1 MGKKG
6 GTAGVDVPSL
16 EDGAFYFVG
25 GAMEIQ
31 LYDTTL
37 RDGAQQEGI
46 SLSAEDK
53 LKITRRL
60 DELGVHYV
68 EGGWPGS
75 NPKDVEYF
83 QRVKALSL
91 SNARIAAF
99 GSTRR
104 AGIRVEDD
112 GNIQALLAAETPAVT
127 LVGKSSD
134 LHVRRVL
141 ETTLEE
147 NLAMITDS
155 VSFLK
160 RQGRTVFF
168 DAEHFFDGFK
178 SNPDYAL
185 QSVKVAAEAGADCL
199 VLCDTNGGV
208 LTREISDMV
217 TRVGQEVKTPLGIH
231 CHNDADM
238 AVANTLAAVMAG
250 ATQVQGTVNGYGER
264 CGNANLL
271 SIIVNLKVKMGIP
284 CVTDE
289 QLVGLTQASHY
300 VSEIVN
306 IPPDGQQPYVGAS
319 SFSHKG
325 GLHAA
330 AVAKVEESYQH
341 IAPETVGNA
350 KRVVISELSG
360 RGNILHRLQELGL
373 ESMVG
378 REQIG
383 SLLDKIKLQES
394 KGFQYEGAEASFEL
408 MVRRSLEGYRPPFDL
423 VDFMVL
429 VENRRRASV
438 SENNGD
444 MLAEAVVKVRVDSQ
458 VMHTAAEGNGPVN
471 ALDNA
476 LRKALREFYPSVDAV
491 RLLDY
496 KVRVVDQGQDTR
508 AVVRVLIE
516 STDGKSQW
524 QTVGSS
530 SDIIEASWMALADS
544 LEYFLI
550 HQG

>member
-1 MGKKG
+1 
-6 GTAGVDVPSL
+6 
-16 EDGAFYFVG
+16 
-25 GAMEIQ
+25 MEIQ

-60 DELGVHYV
+60 DELGIHFV

-83 QRVKALSL
+83 QRVKSLSL

-104 AGIRVEDD
+104 VGILVEND
-112 GNIQALLAAETPAVT
+112 GNIQALLAAETPVVT

-147 NLAMITDS
+147 NLAMIADS

-168 DAEHFFDGFK
+168 DAEHFFDGYK
-178 SNPDYAL
+178 SNPEYAL
-185 QSVKVAAEAGADCL
+185 QSIKTASEAGADYL

-208 LTREISDMV
+208 LTQEISDMV
-217 TRVGQEVKTPLGIH
+217 ARMAQEVKTPLGIH
-231 CHNDADM
+231 CHNDTDM

-250 ATQVQGTVNGYGER
+250 ATQVQGTINGYGER

-271 SIIVNLKVKMGIP
+271 SIIANLKVKMGIS

-289 QLVGLTQASHY
+289 QLIGLTEASHY

-306 IPPDGQQPYVGAS
+306 IPPNGQQPYVGVS

-360 RGNILHRLQELGL
+360 RGNIQHRLQELGL
-373 ESMVG
+373 EDMVS

-383 SLLDKIKLQES
+383 NLLDMIKVQES

-408 MVRRSLEGYRPPFDL
+408 MVRRSLDGYRTPFDL

-438 SENNGD
+438 SEDNGD

-458 VMHTAAEGNGPVN
+458 VMHTVAEGNGPVN

-476 LRKALREFYPSVDAV
+476 LRKALREVYPSVDAV

-496 KVRVVDQGQDTR
+496 KVRVVDRSQDTR

-550 HQG
+550 HQRARDG

>member
-1 MGKKG
+1 
-6 GTAGVDVPSL
+6 
-16 EDGAFYFVG
+16 
-25 GAMEIQ
+25 MEIQ

-53 LKITRRL
+53 IKITLKL

-83 QRVKALSL
+83 QRIKSIPL
-91 SNARIAAF
+91 SNARISAF

-134 LHVRRVL
+134 LHVLRVL

-147 NLAMITDS
+147 NLAMIADS
-155 VSFLK
+155 VSYMK
-160 RQGRTVFF
+160 KQGRTVFY
-168 DAEHFFDGFK
+168 DAEHFFDGYK
-178 SNPDYAL
+178 ANPEYAI
-185 QSVKVAAEAGADCL
+185 QTIKVAAEAGADCL

-208 LTREISDMV
+208 LTTDITDIVSLVHREV
-217 TRVGQEVKTPLGIH
+217 TTSLGIH
-231 CHNDADM
+231 CHSDADM
-238 AVANTLAAVMAG
+238 AVANTLAAVTAG
-250 ATQVQGTVNGYGER
+250 AIQVQGTINGYGER

-271 SIIVNLKVKMGIP
+271 SIIANLKVKMGIP

-289 QLVGLTQASHY
+289 QLAGLTEASHY

-306 IPPDGQQPYVGAS
+306 IPPNGQQPYVGVS

-325 GLHAA
+325 GLHVAA
-330 AVAKVEESYQH
+330 MAKVEESYQH

-360 RGNILHRLQELGL
+360 RGNILHRLNELGL
-373 ESMVG
+373 ADRVS
-378 REQIG
+378 REQVVV
-383 SLLDKIKLQES
+383 LLDKLKLQES

-408 MVRRSLEGYRPPFDL
+408 MVRRSLEDYHPPFDL

-429 VENRRRASV
+429 VENRRRTSV
-438 SENNGD
+438 SDDNED
-444 MLAEAVVKVRVDSQ
+444 MLSEAVVKVMVGSQ
-458 VMHTAAEGNGPVN
+458 LMHTAAEGNGPVN

-476 LRKALREFYPSVDAV
+476 LRKGLMESYPSLNAV
-491 RLLDY
+491 KLLDY

-516 STDGKSQW
+516 SSDGRSQW

-530 SDIIEASWMALADS
+530 GNIIEASWMALADS
-544 LEYFLI
+544 FEYFLI
-550 HQG
+550 HQE

>member
-1 MGKKG
+1 
-6 GTAGVDVPSL
+6 
-16 EDGAFYFVG
+16 
-25 GAMEIQ
+25 MEIQ

-53 LKITRRL
+53 IKITLKL
-60 DELGVHYV
+60 DELGVHYI

-83 QRVKALSL
+83 QRIKSIPL
-91 SNARIAAF
+91 SNARISAF

-112 GNIQALLAAETPAVT
+112 GNIKALLAAETPAVT

-134 LHVRRVL
+134 LHVLRVL

-147 NLAMITDS
+147 NLAMIADS
-155 VSFLK
+155 VSYMK
-160 RQGRTVFF
+160 KQGRTVFY
-168 DAEHFFDGFK
+168 DAEHFFDGYK
-178 SNPDYAL
+178 ANPEYAL
-185 QSVKVAAEAGADCL
+185 QTIKVAAEVGADCL
-199 VLCDTNGGV
+199 VLCDTNGGM
-208 LTREISDMV
+208 LTKEITDIVSLVRREV
-217 TRVGQEVKTPLGIH
+217 TTPLGIH
-231 CHNDADM
+231 CHSDADM
-238 AVANTLAAVMAG
+238 AVANTLAAVTVG
-250 ATQVQGTVNGYGER
+250 ATQVQGTINGYGER

-271 SIIVNLKVKMGIP
+271 SIIANLKVKMGIS

-289 QLVGLTQASHY
+289 QLAGLTEASHY

-306 IPPDGQQPYVGAS
+306 IPPNGQQPYVGVS

-325 GLHAA
+325 GLHVAA
-330 AVAKVEESYQH
+330 MAKVEESYQH

-360 RGNILHRLQELGL
+360 RGNILHRLNELGL
-373 ESMVG
+373 ADMVS
-378 REQIG
+378 REQVVV
-383 SLLDKIKLQES
+383 LLDRLKLQES

-408 MVRRSLEGYRPPFDL
+408 MVRRSLDGYRPPFDM

-429 VENRRRASV
+429 VENRRRAPA
-438 SENNGD
+438 NGD
-444 MLAEAVVKVRVDSQ
+444 HEDMLSEAVVKVRVGSQ
-458 VMHTAAEGNGPVN
+458 LMHTAAEGNGPVN

-476 LRKALREFYPSVDAV
+476 LRKGLLESYPSLDAV
-491 RLLDY
+491 KLLDY

-530 SDIIEASWMALADS
+530 SNIIEASWMALADS
-544 LEYFLI
+544 FEYFLI

>member
-1 MGKKG
+1 
-6 GTAGVDVPSL
+6 
-16 EDGAFYFVG
+16 
-25 GAMEIQ
+25 MEIQ
-31 LYDTTL
+31 IYDTTL

-53 LKITRRL
+53 LKITRKL
-60 DELGVHYV
+60 DEMGAHYI

-83 QRVKALSL
+83 QMVKALTL

-104 AGIRVEDD
+104 AGIRADAD
-112 GNIQALLAAETPAVT
+112 GNLQALLESGTPVVT

-147 NLAMITDS
+147 NLAMIADS
-155 VSFLK
+155 ISFLK

-178 SNPDYAL
+178 SNPDYAI
-185 QSVKVAAEAGADCL
+185 QSVKAAAEAGADCL
-199 VLCDTNGGV
+199 VLCDTNGGA
-208 LTREISDMV
+208 LTGQVSDV
-217 TRVGQEVKTPLGIH
+217 VARVGREVKTSLGIH

-238 AVANTLAAVMAG
+238 AVANTLAAVLAG
-250 ATQVQGTVNGYGER
+250 ATQVQGTINGYGER
-264 CGNANLL
+264 RGNANLL
-271 SIIVNLKVKMGIP
+271 SVIVNLTVKMGIP
-284 CVTDE
+284 CVTAE
-289 QLVGLTQASHY
+289 QLAGFTEASHY

-306 IPPDGQQPYVGAS
+306 IPPNGQQPYVGTS

-341 IAPETVGNA
+341 IAPEIVGNA

-373 ESMVG
+373 EDRVS
-378 REQIG
+378 RDQIA
-383 SLLDKIKLQES
+383 SLLDRIKVQES

-476 LRKALREFYPSVDAV
+476 LRKALLEFYPSVNAV

-496 KVRVVDQGQDTR
+496 KVRVVDQGRDTR

-516 STDGKSQW
+516 CTDGKSQW

-550 HQG
+550 HQR

>member
-1 MGKKG
+1 
-6 GTAGVDVPSL
+6 
-16 EDGAFYFVG
+16 
-25 GAMEIQ
+25 MEIQ

-53 LKITRRL
+53 LKITRKL
-60 DELGVHYV
+60 DDLGVHYI

-104 AGIRVEDD
+104 AGVRVEDD
-112 GNIQALLAAETPAVT
+112 GNIQALLGAETPAVT

-147 NLAMITDS
+147 NLAMIADS

-178 SNPDYAL
+178 SNPEYAL
-185 QSVKVAAEAGADCL
+185 QSVKVAAEAGAGCL
-199 VLCDTNGGV
+199 VLCDTNGGA
-208 LTREISDMV
+208 LTEEISDMV
-217 TRVGQEVKTPLGIH
+217 SRVGQEVKTPLGIH

-238 AVANTLAAVMAG
+238 AVANTLAAVMVG

-271 SIIVNLKVKMGIP
+271 SIIANLKVKMGIP

-289 QLVGLTQASHY
+289 QLAGLTEASHY
-300 VSEIVN
+300 ISEIVN
-306 IPPDGQQPYVGAS
+306 IPPNGQQPYVGFS

-325 GLHAA
+325 GLHASA
-330 AVAKVEESYQH
+330 MAKVEESYQH
-341 IAPETVGNA
+341 ISPEVVGNT

-360 RGNILHRLQELGL
+360 RGNIQQRLKELGL
-373 ESMVG
+373 DDRVS
-378 REQIG
+378 REQIVG
-383 SLLDKIKLQES
+383 LLDRIKVQES
-394 KGFQYEGAEASFEL
+394 KGFQYEGAAASFEL
-408 MVRRSLEGYRPPFDL
+408 MVRRSLGGYRPPFDL
-423 VDFMVL
+423 VDFMVQ
-429 VENRRRASV
+429 VENRRRTSV
-438 SENNGD
+438 NDDQED
-444 MLAEAVVKVRVDSQ
+444 MLAEAVVKVRVGSQ

-476 LRKALREFYPSVDAV
+476 LRKALLEFYPSLDAV

-496 KVRVVDQGQDTR
+496 KVRVVAQGQDTS

-524 QTVGSS
+524 QTVGASAN
-530 SDIIEASWMALADS
+530 IIEASWMALADS

-550 HQG
+550 RQGRG

>member
-1 MGKKG
+1 M
-6 GTAGVDVPSL
+6 D
-16 EDGAFYFVG
+16 
-25 GAMEIQ
+25 IQ

-46 SLSAEDK
+46 SLSVEDK
-53 LKITRRL
+53 LKITGKL

-75 NPKDVEYF
+75 NPKDAEYF
-83 QRVKALSL
+83 HRVKALSL

-104 AGIRVEDD
+104 AGIRAEAD
-112 GNIQALLAAETPAVT
+112 GNIQALLRAECPAVT

-134 LHVRRVL
+134 LHVLRVL

-147 NLAMITDS
+147 NLAMIADS

-160 RQGRTVFF
+160 RRGRTVFF

-178 SNPDYAL
+178 SNPEYAL
-185 QSVKVAAEAGADCL
+185 QCVKVAAQAGADCL
-199 VLCDTNGGV
+199 VLCDTNGGA
-208 LTREISDMV
+208 LTQEVSDMV
-217 TRVGQEVKTPLGIH
+217 SRVSKEVKTALGIH

-250 ATQVQGTVNGYGER
+250 ATHVQGTINGYGER

-271 SIIVNLKVKMGIP
+271 SVIANLKLKMGVS
-284 CVTDE
+284 CVTDQ
-289 QLVGLTQASHY
+289 QLASLTEASHY

-306 IPPDGQQPYVGAS
+306 VPPNSQQPYVGAS

-325 GLHAA
+325 GLHASA
-330 AVAKVEESYQH
+330 MAKVEESYQH
-341 IAPETVGNA
+341 IPPEMVGNA
-350 KRVVISELSG
+350 KHVVISELSG
-360 RGNILHRLQELGL
+360 RENVRQRLKELGL
-373 ESMVG
+373 EALVN
-378 REQIG
+378 REHVAA
-383 SLLDKIKLQES
+383 LVDRLKVQES
-394 KGFQYEGAEASFEL
+394 KGFQYEGAAASFEL
-408 MVRRSLEGYRPPFDL
+408 MVRRSLDGYHPPFDL

-429 VENRRRASV
+429 VENRRRTSV
-438 SENNGD
+438 NDAQGE
-444 MLAEAVVKVRVDSQ
+444 MLAEAMVKVRVGSQ

-476 LRKALREFYPSVDAV
+476 LRKALLESYPSLDAV

-516 STDGKSQW
+516 CTDGKSQW
-524 QTVGSS
+524 QTVGASGN
-530 SDIIEASWMALADS
+530 IIEASWMALADG

-550 HQG
+550 REGRG

>member
-1 MGKKG
+1 
-6 GTAGVDVPSL
+6 
-16 EDGAFYFVG
+16 
-25 GAMEIQ
+25 MEIQ

-37 RDGAQQEGI
+37 RDGTQQEGI

-53 LKITRRL
+53 IKITLKL

-75 NPKDVEYF
+75 NPKDAEYF
-83 QRVKALSL
+83 QRVKSLPL
-91 SNARIAAF
+91 SNARISAF

-104 AGIRVEDD
+104 AGIRAEDD
-112 GNIQALLAAETPAVT
+112 ANIKALLEAETHAVT

-134 LHVRRVL
+134 LHVLRVL

-147 NLAMITDS
+147 NLAMIADS
-155 VSFLK
+155 VSFMK
-160 RQGRTVFF
+160 KQGRIVFY
-168 DAEHFFDGFK
+168 DAEHFFDGYK
-178 SNPDYAL
+178 ANPEYAL
-185 QSVKVAAEAGADCL
+185 QSIKAAAEAGAECL
-199 VLCDTNGGV
+199 VLCDTNGGL
-208 LTREISDMV
+208 LTTEITDIVSLVRREM
-217 TRVGQEVKTPLGIH
+217 KTPLGIH
-231 CHNDADM
+231 CHSDADM
-238 AVANTLAAVMAG
+238 AVANTLAAVAVG

-271 SIIVNLKVKMGIP
+271 SIIANLKVKMGID
-284 CVTDE
+284 CVTDD
-289 QLVGLTQASHY
+289 QLAGLTETSHY

-306 IPPDGQQPYVGAS
+306 ILPNGQQPYVGVS

-330 AVAKVEESYQH
+330 AMAKVEESYQH
-341 IAPETVGNA
+341 IDPGMVGNA

-360 RGNILHRLQELGL
+360 RGNILHRLNELGL
-373 ESMVG
+373 ADKVS
-378 REQIG
+378 REQVV
-383 SLLDKIKLQES
+383 SLLDRIKVQES

-408 MVRRSLEGYRPPFDL
+408 MVRRSLDGYSPPFDM

-429 VENRRRASV
+429 VENHRRV
-438 SENNGD
+438 PTNGGDED
-444 MLAEAVVKVRVDSQ
+444 MLSEAVVKVRVGSQ
-458 VMHTAAEGNGPVN
+458 LMHTAAEGNGPVN

-476 LRKALREFYPSVDAV
+476 LRKALLESYPSLDAV

-496 KVRVVDQGQDTR
+496 KVRVVDQGQDTK

-516 STDGKSQW
+516 STDGMNQW

-530 SDIIEASWMALADS
+530 SNIIEASWMALVDS

>member
-1 MGKKG
+1 
-6 GTAGVDVPSL
+6 
-16 EDGAFYFVG
+16 
-25 GAMEIQ
+25 MEIQ

-53 LKITRRL
+53 IKITRKL
-60 DELGVHYV
+60 DELGIHYV

-75 NPKDVEYF
+75 NPKDAEYF
-83 QRVKALSL
+83 RRVKDISL
-91 SNARIAAF
+91 SNARISAF
-99 GSTRR
+99 GSTRH

-134 LHVRRVL
+134 LHVHRVL

-147 NLAMITDS
+147 NLAMIADS

-160 RQGRTVFF
+160 KRGRTVFY

-178 SNPDYAL
+178 SNPEYAI
-185 QSVKVAAEAGADCL
+185 QSVKAAAEAGADCL

-208 LTREISDMV
+208 LTIEMTDIIH
-217 TRVGQEVKTPLGIH
+217 RVIREVKTPLGIH

-238 AVANTLAAVMAG
+238 AVANSLAAVMSG
-250 ATQVQGTVNGYGER
+250 VTQVQGTVNGYGER

-271 SIIVNLKVKMGIP
+271 SIIANLKAKMGVQ

-289 QLVGLTQASHY
+289 QLASLTEVSHY
-300 VSEIVN
+300 VSETVN
-306 IPPDGQQPYVGAS
+306 IPPNRQQPYVGGS

-330 AVAKVEESYQH
+330 AVAKIEESYQH

-360 RGNILHRLQELGL
+360 RGNILLRLNEIGL
-373 ESMVG
+373 ADKVS
-378 REQIG
+378 REQVT
-383 SLLDKIKLQES
+383 SLLEKLKAQES
-394 KGFQYEGAEASFEL
+394 KGFQYEGAAASFEL
-408 MVRRSLEGYRPPFDL
+408 MVRRVIEGYKPPFEL
-423 VDFMVL
+423 VEIMVL
-429 VENRRRASV
+429 VEDRRRGV
-438 SENNGD
+438 EDVHED
-444 MLAEAVVKVRVDSQ
+444 MLAEAVVKVKVESR

-476 LRKALREFYPSVDAV
+476 LRKALLEFYPWLDAV

-516 STDGKSQW
+516 STDGQTQW

-530 SDIIEASWMALADS
+530 GNIIEASWMALADS
-544 LEYFLI
+544 MEYFLI
-550 HQG
+550 KRGTPDPL

>member
-1 MGKKG
+1 
-6 GTAGVDVPSL
+6 
-16 EDGAFYFVG
+16 
-25 GAMEIQ
+25 MEIQ

-83 QRVKALSL
+83 QRIKALSF
-91 SNARIAAF
+91 SNVRISAF

-104 AGIRVEDD
+104 TGIRVEDD
-112 GNIQALLAAETPAVT
+112 GNIQARLAAETPDVT

-134 LHVRRVL
+134 LHVLRVL

-147 NLAMITDS
+147 NLAMIADS

-160 RQGRTVFF
+160 KQGRTVFY

-178 SNPDYAL
+178 ANAEYAL

-208 LTREISDMV
+208 LTAEIADIVSL
-217 TRVGQEVKTPLGIH
+217 VGREVKTSLGIH
-231 CHNDADM
+231 CHSDADM

-271 SIIVNLKVKMGIP
+271 SIIANLKVKMGIP

-289 QLVGLTQASHY
+289 QLAGLTEASHY

-306 IPPDGQQPYVGAS
+306 IPPNGQQPYVGVS

-330 AVAKVEESYQH
+330 AVAKVEGSYQH
-341 IAPETVGNA
+341 IDPETVGNA

-360 RGNILHRLQELGL
+360 RGNIQHRLNELGL
-373 ESMVG
+373 ADKVS
-378 REQIG
+378 REQVVN
-383 SLLDKIKLQES
+383 LLDKLKVQES
-394 KGFQYEGAEASFEL
+394 KGFQYEGAEASFDL
-408 MVRRSLEGYRPPFDL
+408 MVRRGIEGYKPPFDM

-429 VENRRRASV
+429 VENHRRV
-438 SENNGD
+438 PTNGD
-444 MLAEAVVKVRVDSQ
+444 QEDMLSEAVVKVRVGSQ
-458 VMHTAAEGNGPVN
+458 LMHTAAEGNGPVN

-476 LRKALREFYPSVDAV
+476 LRKALLGSYPSLDQVK
-491 RLLDY
+491 LLDY

-516 STDGKSQW
+516 STDGKAQW

-530 SDIIEASWMALADS
+530 SNIIEASWMALADS

-550 HQG
+550 RQE

>member
-1 MGKKG
+1 MR
-6 GTAGVDVPSL
+6 VDGRAP
-16 EDGAFYFVG
+16 
-25 GAMEIQ
+25 IQ
-31 LYDTTL
+31 RML
-37 RDGAQQEGI
+37 
-46 SLSAEDK
+46 
-53 LKITRRL
+53 
-60 DELGVHYV
+60 
-68 EGGWPGS
+68 
-75 NPKDVEYF
+75 EYF
-83 QRVKALSL
+83 QRVRSLSL

-147 NLAMITDS
+147 NLAMIADS

-208 LTREISDMV
+208 LTKEISDMV
-217 TRVGQEVKTPLGIH
+217 TRVGREVKTPLGIH

-289 QLVGLTQASHY
+289 QLAGLTEASHY

-306 IPPDGQQPYVGAS
+306 IPPNSQQPYVGAS

-330 AVAKVEESYQH
+330 AVAKIEESYQH
-341 IAPETVGNA
+341 ISPETVGNA

-360 RGNILHRLQELGL
+360 RGNIQHRLQEWGL
-373 ESMVG
+373 EDMVS

-383 SLLDKIKLQES
+383 SLLDKIKVQES

-408 MVRRSLEGYRPPFDL
+408 MVRRSLEGYRPPFYL
-423 VDFMVL
+423 VNFMVL
-429 VENRRRASV
+429 VENRRRTSV
-438 SENNGD
+438 SDDSED
-444 MLAEAVVKVRVDSQ
+444 MLAEAVIKVRVDSQ

-550 HQG
+550 RQG